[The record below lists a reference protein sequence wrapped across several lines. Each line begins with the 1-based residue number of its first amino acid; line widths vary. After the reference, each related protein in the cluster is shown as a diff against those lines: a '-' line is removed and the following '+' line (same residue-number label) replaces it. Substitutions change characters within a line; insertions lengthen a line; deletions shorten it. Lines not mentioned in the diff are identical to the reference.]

1 MTFFGLP
8 CASSESVHGIFVN
21 LGQGFNKN
29 TCDES
34 DLIHD
39 KGVEEESK
47 KVYF

>member
-39 KGVEEESK
+39 KELK
-47 KVYF
+47 KNR